1 MSRVEVLEDIRRELR
16 ELRLLYRI
24 LVEKLFPGEEKTIGE
39 KDEVRMKGTDEGVG
53 QTNVRRK
60 N

>member
-16 ELRLLYRI
+16 ELRLLHRI

-39 KDEVRMKGTDEGVG
+39 KMKCG
-53 QTNVRRK
+53 
-60 N
+60 